1 MKPIKRL
8 LLAAG
13 LLLFPHMPCAAAA
26 PEPLPAPV
34 VWNTVGT
41 GAVDSMP
48 IGNGEIALNV
58 WSEPNGDVVFYIAR
72 TDAWDENGRLLK
84 LGRIRLSASPA
95 LDVGDGNF
103 RQTLNLRDGR
113 ISIHAGTGAQ
123 AADLDIAVDVNHP
136 VVRIGMKSSTPRK
149 LKATLEI
156 WRKERRWVEEAGMT
170 CWYMAGSYEAIGMKV
185 FSDGDVISE
194 GSPDRLLWYHRNE
207 ESQWEFGLRHQ
218 GIFEAAKG
226 LKDPL
231 IRRTFGGIVAGNGF
245 RAISPTELESDAQKS
260 LDLLVCLHTAQT
272 DSPEA
277 WQAQAAEALEQ
288 ASKDAGW
295 SAAHTRWWHDFWD
308 RSYVRISQAPL
319 PTQPFAQQTETPL
332 RWGADSAGASR
343 FTGYFGGLRLWSR
356 ALAED
361 EVKAAQAGN
370 LPSDKSVDG
379 EWLAKDFQDGSLPDK
394 SARGQ
399 PMKAVGEVISD
410 NFADRPALL
419 LNGNGF
425 LEGGG
430 GPLPAIDGPCSWECW
445 FAPEEFL
452 PGGSRLIDKIPAA
465 TDTGFLLDT
474 YPGGDGLRLLSRQGS
489 MEKPAVLQLNTWHHV
504 AVVYDGQIRRIY
516 LDGEL
521 LAADPDVPAVQDF
534 AERLNLTYN
543 LQRWISACAGRGQYP
558 IKFNGSLFTIEPAP
572 INGTGLDPDFRQWGG
587 EYWWQ
592 NTRLMYYPML
602 ASGDFDLMKPLFAMY
617 RAQLDLMKARTKTW
631 YGVQGAAM
639 CEAGTF
645 WGMWSNYD
653 YGWKRPEGL
662 PVGEM
667 TNRFM
672 WHYWFSGLELT
683 WLMLE
688 YYDHTNDRQ
697 FLEETLLPM
706 AEQFLLYFDQRF
718 PRDAHGR
725 LRIYPSQALET
736 WQDAENPVTD
746 IAGLKA
752 VLDRLT
758 KLPQLPPGLRERWL
772 KLQGEIPPIPLG
784 QDAGRTV
791 VVAAERPLEPA
802 KNIENPELYPVFPFR
817 QFSLGKDQFPIG
829 LATYAARKNRAGL
842 GWSQDGMQAAAL
854 GLREETAG
862 ILIRNLDRAH
872 PKFRLPVFWG
882 PNYDWLPDQ
891 CHGGNFLNTLQMML
905 LQSDGDR
912 ILVAP
917 AWPKDWEGGFKLHAA
932 RNTIVEG
939 QIANGRITRLE
950 VTPQDRA
957 KDIVPGLPMKNIQ

>member
-1 MKPIKRL
+1 MQPIKRL

-13 LLLFPHMPCAAAA
+13 LLPLLHLPCAAAA
-26 PEPLPAPV
+26 PEDLPAPV
-34 VWNTVGT
+34 VWDTAGA

-84 LGRIRLSASPA
+84 LGRIRLAASPA
-95 LDVGDGNF
+95 LDVSGGNF

-136 VVRIGMKSSTPRK
+136 VVRIGMKSATPRK
-149 LKATLEI
+149 LKASLET

-170 CWYMAGSYEAIGMKV
+170 CWYMAGGYEALGMKV
-185 FSDGDVISE
+185 FSSGDVISKD
-194 GSPDRLLWYHRNE
+194 SPDRLLWYHRNE
-207 ESQWEFGLRHQ
+207 ESLWEFGLRHQ
-218 GIFEAAKG
+218 GIFEAAKS

-231 IRRTFGGIVAGNGF
+231 IRRTFGGIVAGSGF
-245 RAISPTELESDAQKS
+245 RPISPTELESDPGNS

-272 DSPEA
+272 DTPEA
-277 WQAQAAEALEQ
+277 WQAQAADALEQ
-288 ASKDAGW
+288 ARKDAGW

-308 RSYVRISQAPL
+308 RSYVRISKAPM
-319 PTQPFAQQTETPL
+319 QMAFAEQNVSPP
-332 RWGADSAGASR
+332 
-343 FTGYFGGLRLWSR
+343 
-356 ALAED
+356 AE
-361 EVKAAQAGN
+361 E
-370 LPSDKSVDG
+370 
-379 EWLAKDFQDGSLPDK
+379 
-394 SARGQ
+394 
-399 PMKAVGEVISD
+399 
-410 NFADRPALL
+410 
-419 LNGNGF
+419 
-425 LEGGG
+425 
-430 GPLPAIDGPCSWECW
+430 
-445 FAPEEFL
+445 
-452 PGGSRLIDKIPAA
+452 
-465 TDTGFLLDT
+465 
-474 YPGGDGLRLLSRQGS
+474 
-489 MEKPAVLQLNTWHHV
+489 
-504 AVVYDGQIRRIY
+504 
-516 LDGEL
+516 
-521 LAADPDVPAVQDF
+521 DF
-534 AERLNLTYN
+534 AGKLNQAYV
-543 LQRWISACAGRGQYP
+543 LQRWISACAGRGRYP

-572 INGTGLDPDFRQWGG
+572 VNGTGLDPDFRQWGG

-602 ASGDFDLMKPLFAMY
+602 ASGDFDMMKPMFAMY

-631 YGVQGAAM
+631 YGVEGAAM
-639 CEAGTF
+639 CESGTF

-667 TNRFM
+667 TSRFM

-697 FLEETLLPM
+697 FLEDTLLPM

-718 PRDAHGR
+718 PRDADGR

-746 IAGLKA
+746 IAGLRA
-752 VLDRLT
+752 CLERLT
-758 KLPQLPPGLRERWL
+758 KLPQLAPGLRERWL

-784 QDAGRTV
+784 EEAGRTV
-791 VVAAERPLEPA
+791 VLPAGKPLEPA

-817 QFSLGKDQFPIG
+817 MFSLGKDQPPIG
-829 LATYAARKNRAGL
+829 LDTYAARKNRGGW

-854 GLREETAG
+854 GLREEAAS
-862 ILIRNLDRAH
+862 ILTRNLDRAH

-917 AWPKDWEGGFKLHAA
+917 AWPKNWEGEFKLHAA
-932 RNTIVEG
+932 HNTVVEG
-939 QIANGRITRLE
+939 RIAGGRITRLE
-950 VTPQDRA
+950 VTPKDRA
-957 KDIVPGLPMKNIQ
+957 KDIVPGLPIEIKK